1 MNFPFNQPDK
11 TKDCGYRCLYYTLN
25 LKERYEDWVNQFR
38 FFDPVK
44 TGINFAD
51 ICEVL
56 NFYGREYAFTNL
68 SEVGL
73 YIIYSGIWL
82 HPEGKKH
89 GHYFVYHDGVVYCS
103 THSQPY
109 HMPLNDVLKRLE
121 AKTVDH
127 AFRVLQVKV

>member
-1 MNFPFNQPDK
+1 MRFPFNQPDK
-11 TKDCGYRCLYYTLN
+11 TRDCGYRCLYYALN
-25 LKERYEDWVNQFR
+25 LRERYENWVDQFR
-38 FFDPVK
+38 FFNPVT
-44 TGINFAD
+44 TGIHFAD
-51 ICEVL
+51 ICQVL
-56 NFYGREYAFTNL
+56 NFYEREYVFTQL

-109 HMPLNDVLKRLE
+109 RMPLKEVLKRLE